1 MAEVESSMQVTMRRA
16 GRATA
21 TMVALTAVLAA
32 CSNPG
37 ATAGPATVA
46 PATAAPATVAPATSG
61 PASAAPTTAAAM
73 LTIEVRQDATLGA
86 FVTGKDGMTLYL
98 FTSDTGGAS
107 ACSGDCAAAW
117 PPLTVASASDVA
129 AGSGVT
135 GALASITR
143 DDGTL
148 QVTLGGLPLYYY
160 SGDKAAGDTTGQGL
174 FSKWYLVSPAGTANE
189 TPPGAAA
196 STCTGPTCY

>member
-1 MAEVESSMQVTMRRA
+1 MQVTMRRA
-16 GRATA
+16 GRATVA
-21 TMVALTAVLAA
+21 MVALAAVVAA
-32 CSNPG
+32 CSNAG
-37 ATAGPATVA
+37 TTAGPTTAAPVTAAPVTA
-46 PATAAPATVAPATSG
+46 GPATAAPATVAP
-61 PASAAPTTAAAM
+61 TTAAAA
-73 LTIEVRQDATLGA
+73 LTIEVKQDATLGA

-98 FTSDTGGAS
+98 FTADSGGAS

-129 AGSGVT
+129 AGIGVT
-135 GALASITR
+135 GTLGTITR
-143 DDGTL
+143 ADGKL

-174 FSKWYLVSPAGTANE
+174 FDKWYLVTPAGTANQ
-189 TPPGAAA
+189 TKPGAAA

>member
-1 MAEVESSMQVTMRRA
+1 MQATMGRA
-16 GRATA
+16 GRATVVV
-21 TMVALTAVLAA
+21 VALAAVVAA

-37 ATAGPATVA
+37 ATAGPPTGA
-46 PATAAPATVAPATSG
+46 PATAAVTAAPATSG
-61 PASAAPTTAAAM
+61 PASAAPTMAAA

-86 FVTGKDGMTLYL
+86 FVTGKDGMTLYM
-98 FTSDTGGAS
+98 FTADSGGKS

-117 PPLTVASASDVA
+117 PPLTVAAAADVA
-129 AGSGVT
+129 AGSAVT
-135 GALASITR
+135 GALATITR

-174 FSKWYLVSPAGTANE
+174 FEKWYLVSPAGTAIQA
-189 TPPGAAA
+189 PPGGAAA
-196 STCTGPTCY
+196 TTCTGPTCY